1 MRGSE
6 TVFVGIDLAWGP
18 RNRTGVVAAAGG
30 SVVDSRTVVSDDQI
44 CDWLVPYMGFPVL
57 VAVDAPLI
65 VRNPTGTSRPCDRKI
80 SKVFGASHAGAHS
93 ANVGLAAFS
102 AGVRAERLARRLG
115 LSTDPY
121 IEAGQP
127 VRRMIEV
134 YPHPAM
140 VSLFGL
146 SFTLKYKA
154 KRGRSMDDRRQAF
167 AALTAH
173 LETLTISDPPLSVA
187 TAPRWDELRDSLVV
201 ATSNGQLDL
210 IEDELDAYMCAY
222 IAFYYWTHGASRCR
236 VVGDVDTGYIVT
248 PVTPAIGAALD
259 AVVPE
264 TPVQR
269 VRKDRVVLRQSTTN
283 AVRLAPAGAPQI
295 APTPTGQCR
304 CGCGGPV
311 RNRYLPGHDA
321 RHKEGLIRAALAGQV
336 EAETRLADLGWSK
349 FLESRRVSGRYRSRP

>member
-1 MRGSE
+1 MSEVRGGE

-18 RNRTGVVAAAGG
+18 TNRTGVVAAAGG
-30 SVVDSRTVVSDDQI
+30 SVVDSRTVLSDDQI
-44 CDWLVPYMGFPVL
+44 CDWLEPYMGGPVL

-65 VRNPTGTSRPCDRKI
+65 VRNPAGTSRPCDRKI

-93 ANVGLAAFS
+93 ANLGLAAFS

-121 IEAGQP
+121 IQPGQP

-154 KRGRSMDDRRQAF
+154 KRGRSVDDRRQAF
-167 AALTAH
+167 SALTAH
-173 LETLTISDPPLSVA
+173 LERLTISDPPLSVG
-187 TAPRWDELRDSLVV
+187 TAARWDELRDSLVV
-201 ATSNGQLDL
+201 DTSNGQLDI

-222 IAFYYWTHGASRCR
+222 IGFYYWTHGASRCR
-236 VVGDVDTGYIVT
+236 VVGDIDTGYIVT
-248 PVTPAIGAALD
+248 PVTPATGAALD
-259 AVVPE
+259 ANLYE
-264 TPVQR
+264 IPVR
-269 VRKDRVVLRQSTTN
+269 PVRKTAGVPRRSTK
-283 AVRLAPAGAPQI
+283 AGRLAPARAPQI
-295 APTPTGQCR
+295 VPTPTGQCG

-321 RHKEGLIRAALAGQV
+321 RHKEGLIRAALVGHLD
-336 EAETRLADLGWSK
+336 AETRLAELGWSK
-349 FLESRRVSGRYRSRP
+349 FLESRRAAGRWR

>member
-1 MRGSE
+1 MSEVRDRE

-30 SVVDSRTVVSDDQI
+30 SVVDSRTMVSDDQI
-44 CDWLVPYMGFPVL
+44 CDWMDSYMGCPVL

-65 VRNPTGTSRPCDRKI
+65 VRNPAGTSRPCDRKI
-80 SKVFGASHAGAHS
+80 SKVFSASHAGAHS
-93 ANVGLAAFS
+93 ANLGLAAFS
-102 AGVRAERLARRLG
+102 DGVRAERLARRLG
-115 LSTDPY
+115 LSTDPN
-121 IEAGQP
+121 IQPGQP

-146 SFTLKYKA
+146 SYTLKYKA
-154 KRGRSMDDRRQAF
+154 KRGRSVDDRRYAF

-173 LETLTISDPPLSVA
+173 LEKLAISDPPLSVA

-210 IEDELDAYMCAY
+210 IEDELDAFMCAY

-236 VVGDVDTGYIVT
+236 VVGDFDTGYIVT
-248 PVTPAIGAALD
+248 PVTPAIAADLD
-259 AVVPE
+259 AVVLE
-264 TPVQR
+264 TPVRR
-269 VRKDRVVLRQSTTN
+269 VRKAGVVPRQSTN
-283 AVRLAPAGAPQI
+283 AVRLAPARAPQI
-295 APTPTGQCR
+295 VPTPAGQ
-304 CGCGGPV
+304 CGCGCGVPV
-311 RNRYLPGHDA
+311 RNRYRPGHDA

-349 FLESRRVSGRYRSRP
+349 FLESRRA

>member
-1 MRGSE
+1 MSEVRGAE
-6 TVFVGIDLAWGP
+6 TVFVGIDLAWGQ

-30 SVVDSRTVVSDDQI
+30 SIVDSRTLVSDDQI
-44 CDWLVPYMGFPVL
+44 CDWMKTYMSCPVL

-93 ANVGLAAFS
+93 ANLGLAAFS
-102 AGVRAERLARRLG
+102 DGVRAERLARRLG

-121 IEAGQP
+121 IRPGQS

-146 SFTLKYKA
+146 SYTLKYKA

-173 LETLTISDPPLSVA
+173 LEKLTISDPPLSVA

-248 PVTPAIGAALD
+248 PVTAAIGAALD
-259 AVVPE
+259 AVVLE
-264 TPVQR
+264 TPIRRVRTGGVVQR
-269 VRKDRVVLRQSTTN
+269 HSIN
-283 AVRLAPAGAPQI
+283 AVRFAPARAPQI
-295 APTPTGQCR
+295 APTPAGQCG

-311 RNRYLPGHDA
+311 RNRYRRGHDA
-321 RHKEGLIRAALAGQV
+321 RHKEDLIRAALAGQV

-349 FLESRRVSGRYRSRP
+349 FLESRRASMRWG

>member
-1 MRGSE
+1 MREVRGLE
-6 TVFVGIDLAWGP
+6 TVFVGIDLAWGS

-30 SVVDSRTVVSDDQI
+30 RVVDSRTVVSDDQI
-44 CDWLVPYMGFPVL
+44 CDWLAPYLAGPVL

-65 VRNPTGTSRPCDRKI
+65 VRNPAGTSRPCDRRI

-93 ANVGLAAFS
+93 ANLGLAAFS
-102 AGVRAERLARRLG
+102 DGIRAERLARRLG
-115 LSTDPY
+115 LNTDPN
-121 IEAGQP
+121 IQPGQP

-146 SFTLKYKA
+146 PYTLNYKA
-154 KRGRSMDDRRQAF
+154 KRGRSVDNRRQAF

-173 LETLTISDPPLSVA
+173 LEKLTISDPPLSVA
-187 TAPRWDELRDSLVV
+187 TAPRWDELSDSLVV

-222 IAFYYWTHGASRCR
+222 IALYYWTHGTSRCR

-248 PVTPAIGAALD
+248 PVTPAFGVAVD
-259 AVVPE
+259 AVVLE
-264 TPVQR
+264 TPDR
-269 VRKDRVVLRQSTTN
+269 GVRKVRGVPRQSTN
-283 AVRLAPAGAPQI
+283 AVRLAPARAPQI
-295 APTPTGQCR
+295 APTPAGQ
-304 CGCGGPV
+304 CGCGCGEHV
-311 RNRYLPGHDA
+311 RKRYRPGHDA

-349 FLESRRVSGRYRSRP
+349 FLESRR

>member
-1 MRGSE
+1 MSKVRGWE

-44 CDWLVPYMGFPVL
+44 CDWLDPYMGCPVL
-57 VAVDAPLI
+57 VAIDAPLI
-65 VRNPTGTSRPCDRKI
+65 VRNPAGTSRPCDRKI

-93 ANVGLAAFS
+93 ANLGLAAFS
-102 AGVRAERLARRLG
+102 DSVRAERLARRLG

-121 IEAGQP
+121 IQPGQP

-146 SFTLKYKA
+146 SYTLKYKA
-154 KRGRSMDDRRQAF
+154 KRGRSMVDRRQAF
-167 AALTAH
+167 AALIAH
-173 LETLTISDPPLSVA
+173 LERLTISDPPLSVA

-201 ATSNGQLDL
+201 ATSDGQLDL

-222 IAFYYWTHGASRCR
+222 IGFYYWTHGASRCR
-236 VVGDVDTGYIVT
+236 VVGDVETGYIVT

-259 AVVPE
+259 AVVLE
-264 TPVQR
+264 TPVRR
-269 VRKDRVVLRQSTTN
+269 VRKDGVVPRQSTN
-283 AVRLAPAGAPQI
+283 AVRLAPTRARQI
-295 APTPTGQCR
+295 APTPAGQCG

-311 RNRYLPGHDA
+311 RNRYRPGHDA

-349 FLESRRVSGRYRSRP
+349 FLESRRASGRWG

>member
-1 MRGSE
+1 MSKVRGWE

-44 CDWLVPYMGFPVL
+44 CDWLDPYMGCPVL
-57 VAVDAPLI
+57 VAIDAPLI
-65 VRNPTGTSRPCDRKI
+65 VRNPAGTSRPCDRKI

-93 ANVGLAAFS
+93 ANLGLAAFS
-102 AGVRAERLARRLG
+102 DSVRAERLARRLG

-121 IEAGQP
+121 IQPGQP

-146 SFTLKYKA
+146 SYTLKYKA
-154 KRGRSMDDRRQAF
+154 KRGRSMVDRRQAF
-167 AALTAH
+167 AALIAH
-173 LETLTISDPPLSVA
+173 LERLTISDPPLSVA

-201 ATSNGQLDL
+201 ATSDGQLDL

-222 IAFYYWTHGASRCR
+222 IGFYYWTHGASRCR
-236 VVGDVDTGYIVT
+236 VVGDVETGYIVT

-259 AVVPE
+259 AVVLE
-264 TPVQR
+264 TPVRR
-269 VRKDRVVLRQSTTN
+269 VRKDGVVPRQSTN
-283 AVRLAPAGAPQI
+283 AVRLAPTRAPQI
-295 APTPTGQCR
+295 APTPAGQCG

-311 RNRYLPGHDA
+311 RNRYRPGHDA

-336 EAETRLADLGWSK
+336 EAETRLTDLGWSK
-349 FLESRRVSGRYRSRP
+349 FLESRRASGRWG

>member
-1 MRGSE
+1 MSEVRDRE

-30 SVVDSRTVVSDDQI
+30 SVVDSRTMVSDDQI
-44 CDWLVPYMGFPVL
+44 CDWMDSYMGCPVL

-65 VRNPTGTSRPCDRKI
+65 VRNPAGTSRPCDRKI
-80 SKVFGASHAGAHS
+80 SKVFSASHAGAHS
-93 ANVGLAAFS
+93 ANLGLAAFS
-102 AGVRAERLARRLG
+102 DGVRAERLAQRLG
-115 LSTDPY
+115 LSTDPN
-121 IEAGQP
+121 IQPGQP

-146 SFTLKYKA
+146 SYTLKYKA
-154 KRGRSMDDRRQAF
+154 KRGRSVDDRRYAF

-173 LETLTISDPPLSVA
+173 LEKLTISDPPLSVA

-210 IEDELDAYMCAY
+210 IEDELDAVMCAY

-248 PVTPAIGAALD
+248 PVTPAIGADLD
-259 AVVPE
+259 AVVLE
-264 TPVQR
+264 TPVRR
-269 VRKDRVVLRQSTTN
+269 VRKAGVVPRQSTN
-283 AVRLAPAGAPQI
+283 GVRLAPARAPQI
-295 APTPTGQCR
+295 VPTPAGQCG

-311 RNRYLPGHDA
+311 RNRYRPGHDA
-321 RHKEGLIRAALAGQV
+321 RHKEGLIRAALGGHV

-349 FLESRRVSGRYRSRP
+349 FLESRRA